1 MLILTFND
9 SEEKAVEKVIAA
21 LADKIQF
28 EVMRSVF
35 PSPYYP
41 FWGLKSMADTSATD

>member
-21 LADKIQF
+21 LADKIEF
-28 EVMRSVF
+28 EVMRSA
-35 PSPYYP
+35 PSKYRKLCLSVIPE
-41 FWGLKSMADTSATD
+41 